1 MEPLQIGEMID
12 IEKLQDIQ
20 DKFSAATGLAAI
32 TVDFQGVPITKFSN
46 FTPFCQKIRGDKK
59 LSSRCNRCDAF
70 GGIETVRRKK
80 PYIYQCHAGLAEFA
94 IPIKIK
100 GQYIGAVL
108 AGQVKLNKN
117 KQEQLDRLIPEQ
129 SNWQDNA
136 EMKKAYQD
144 IETISF
150 ERLEAAAQLLQT
162 MISHLIEKD
171 MMEFVQHELQQKN
184 TKLIKQI
191 EHQQAL
197 EKDLYK
203 KELAALQPRINV
215 NFLYQSL
222 NTISRLA
229 IIEDAPKTI
238 EALFDIAD
246 FLQYT
251 VKYSNKLVMLE
262 EELAHIKHYLSIQK
276 LRFGKRFMYEIDYP
290 QNLRHVKIPSLILQ
304 AIVDNALVHGLETKH
319 GNGFLRI
326 KIEAVDSNLI
336 MKIVDNGKGIPNDI
350 LENIQ
355 LDQLYGEKNE
365 FQRTTGISLKAVK
378 MILHHHYGK
387 DYQFIINSRLH
398 KGTSV
403 MIVIPKDSR

>member
-1 MEPLQIGEMID
+1 
-12 IEKLQDIQ
+12 
-20 DKFSAATGLAAI
+20 
-32 TVDFQGVPITKFSN
+32 
-46 FTPFCQKIRGDKK
+46 
-59 LSSRCNRCDAF
+59 
-70 GGIETVRRKK
+70 
-80 PYIYQCHAGLAEFA
+80 
-94 IPIKIK
+94 
-100 GQYIGAVL
+100 
-108 AGQVKLNKN
+108 
-117 KQEQLDRLIPEQ
+117 
-129 SNWQDNA
+129 
-136 EMKKAYQD
+136 MKKAYQD

-326 KIEAVDSNLI
+326 KLKPS
-336 MKIVDNGKGIPNDI
+336 
-350 LENIQ
+350 IQ
-355 LDQLYGEKNE
+355 
-365 FQRTTGISLKAVK
+365 I
-378 MILHHHYGK
+378 
-387 DYQFIINSRLH
+387 
-398 KGTSV
+398 
-403 MIVIPKDSR
+403 